1 MVHGIRKAILTAR
14 TLNNRGINQDARGW
28 LRLAYFTDL
37 MKTISS
43 APSSEQTAANGKSA

>member
-14 TLNNRGINQDARGW
+14 TLSNRGIGQDARGW